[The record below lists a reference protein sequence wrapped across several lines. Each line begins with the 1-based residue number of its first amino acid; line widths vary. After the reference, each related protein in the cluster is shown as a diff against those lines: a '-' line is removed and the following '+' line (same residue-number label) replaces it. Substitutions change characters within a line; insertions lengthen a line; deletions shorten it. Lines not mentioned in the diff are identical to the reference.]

1 MRKFLIGFL
10 LFSLL
15 EIGLLVWAGSHIGVW
30 WVLFLI
36 VFTALLGLIFG
47 RIQGFETWN
56 RALRAMERQEVPTAE
71 MTDGLCIIL
80 GAILLITP
88 GFISDCIG
96 LVLLMPFTRNLLKR
110 SIANLLHKLV
120 QKGTIIYR
128 RF

>member
-1 MRKFLIGFL
+1 MRLFLIGFL
-10 LFSLL
+10 IFSLL
-15 EIGLLVWAGSHIGVW
+15 EIGLLVWVGSHIGVW

-56 RALRAMERQEVPTAE
+56 RVLRSMERQEVPTAE
-71 MTDGLCIIL
+71 VTDGLCILI

-88 GFISDCIG
+88 GFVSDCIG
-96 LVLLMPFTRNLLKR
+96 LILLLPFTRNLLKR
-110 SIANLLHKLV
+110 YIARLLHKFV

>member
-1 MRKFLIGFL
+1 MRMFLIGL
-10 LFSLL
+10 LIFSLL

-36 VFTALLGLIFG
+36 VFTAFLGLIFG
-47 RIQGFETWN
+47 RIQGFGTWN
-56 RALRAMERQEVPTAE
+56 RVLRSMERQEVPTAE
-71 MTDGLCIIL
+71 VIDGLCILI

-96 LVLLMPFTRNLLKR
+96 LILLLPFTRNLLKR
-110 SIANLLHKLV
+110 YIARLLHRFV

>member
-1 MRKFLIGFL
+1 MRMFLIGL
-10 LFSLL
+10 LIFSLL

-36 VFTALLGLIFG
+36 VFTAFLGLIFG
-47 RIQGFETWN
+47 RIQGFGTWN
-56 RALRAMERQEVPTAE
+56 RVLRSMERQEVPTAE
-71 MTDGLCIIL
+71 VTDGLCILI
-80 GAILLITP
+80 GAFLLITP

-96 LVLLMPFTRNLLKR
+96 LILLLPFTRNLLKR
-110 SIANLLHKLV
+110 YIARLLHRFV